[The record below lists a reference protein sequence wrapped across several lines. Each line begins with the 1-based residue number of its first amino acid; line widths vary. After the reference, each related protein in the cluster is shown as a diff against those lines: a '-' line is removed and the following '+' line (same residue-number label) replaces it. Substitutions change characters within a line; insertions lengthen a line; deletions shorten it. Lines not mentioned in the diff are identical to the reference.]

1 MIENPKPVG
10 EALPAVYFNGAS
22 VRGDTD
28 GMTRITLCETRDG
41 QSYARG
47 VFIVT
52 NATLQLLSELFAA
65 VAAKQAHTTLSKEAP
80 RHVQ

>member
-1 MIENPKPVG
+1 
-10 EALPAVYFNGAS
+10 
-22 VRGDTD
+22 
-28 GMTRITLCETRDG
+28 MTRITLCETRDG